1 MKKEITIS
9 IDEETLKEFSNA
21 LAAYGD
27 VVWACILGTKVNNK
41 FEKLK
46 TLDAEELTNRFNNIK
61 SLYLEIKSKYND

>member
-41 FEKLK
+41 FE
-46 TLDAEELTNRFNNIK
+46 RVI
-61 SLYLEIKSKYND
+61 I